1 MVLAMLD
8 LVTHDDAQSVF
19 TAVHRHRVPVAA
31 AFREPLG

>member
-8 LVTHDDAQSVF
+8 LVTHDGARLAF
-19 TAVHRHRVPVAA
+19 TAVHRNRVPVAA